1 MEQAPGCCGRLPGV
15 RGVLVLSVQFGFGQK
30 ASQMEREAQTSA
42 WRQETEHVCLGNSD
56 YHFGSR
62 TPRPNSD
69 IVSLLL
75 G

>member
-1 MEQAPGCCGRLPGV
+1 MGG
-15 RGVLVLSVQFGFGQK
+15 
-30 ASQMEREAQTSA
+30 EALTSA
-42 WRQETEHVCLGNSD
+42 WRPKTERVCLGHSD

-69 IVSLLL
+69 VVSLLL